1 MTLSTTRRSIVLAL
15 ASDDVSER
23 ARAFDTLVAIY
34 WKPLYKYVRVAH
46 GHDASAAEQET
57 QSFLASAFEKNS
69 LAAYDAEKASFRT
82 FLRLLFDTHI
92 ANGRK
97 ALPRLKPGGGAA
109 HLDFTAAEAEIA
121 PEHDRDG
128 TPDDFFRRDWVRS
141 IFELAVER
149 LRESSRAGDFVLFE
163 AYDLDDI
170 ARASYRELAARFDLS
185 ESVVTNRLAAVRRQ
199 FRLVVLEVLREAT
212 ASDHEFRE
220 EARALLR
227 VEL

>member
-57 QSFLASAFEKNS
+57 QSFLASAFGKNS

-109 HLDFTAAEAEIA
+109 HLDFTAAEAEIVR
-121 PEHDRDG
+121 EHDR
-128 TPDDFFRRDWVRS
+128 DDFFRREWVRS

-170 ARASYRELAARFDLS
+170 ARASYGELAARFDLS
-185 ESVVTNRLAAVRRQ
+185 ESVVTNRLAAIRRQ

-220 EARALLR
+220 EARALLG